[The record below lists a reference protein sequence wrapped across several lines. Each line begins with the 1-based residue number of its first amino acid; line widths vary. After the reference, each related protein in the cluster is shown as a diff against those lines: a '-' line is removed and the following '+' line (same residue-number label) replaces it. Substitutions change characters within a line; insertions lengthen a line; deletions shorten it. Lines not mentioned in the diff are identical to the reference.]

1 MAPVILAGMRFRST
15 SDDRGPALNRARTT
29 GIALA

>member
-1 MAPVILAGMRFRST
+1 MVPVILAGMRFRST
-15 SDDRGPALNRARTT
+15 SDGRGPALNSGRSK